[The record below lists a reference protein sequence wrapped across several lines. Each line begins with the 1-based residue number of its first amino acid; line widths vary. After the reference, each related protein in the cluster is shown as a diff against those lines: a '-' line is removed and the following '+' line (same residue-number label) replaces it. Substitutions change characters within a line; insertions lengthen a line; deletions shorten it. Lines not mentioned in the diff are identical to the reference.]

1 MSTFTC
7 ITCHVAFAQTELQR
21 EHYKT
26 DWHRYNLKRKVAGM
40 PPVTASKFQDKVKEH
55 RIATE
60 TDKEAEGITGFCCK
74 LCQKRFG
81 SHKAFEN
88 HRNSK
93 KHKSRENNHL
103 HGVEETISR
112 EDDMSREKGDVIIME
127 EAKVKKILSDV
138 KADMAQPRILRS
150 NDTET
155 SSKVFASGDNPRIQW
170 FKKQAKALED
180 PADDDEW
187 EDVDEDDMEEE
198 CDDDVEIDEDADIE
212 SLSSE
217 VLAGMK
223 QRNISMNECLF
234 CLRKAQNMA
243 SNIIHM
249 SKQHGFFIP
258 DVNFVTDLEGLLK
271 YLGEK
276 VGVGNV
282 CLWCNEKGKAF
293 YSISAVLKHMRDK
306 GHCNMFVTG
315 DAALEYAD
323 FYDFGTMDADDGY
336 DDSEYDEEDVIEQ
349 SPTESQELELIL
361 PSGASI
367 GHRALMKYYKQKF
380 PTVDRSCTK
389 KQRTL
394 ANVLSQYKALGW
406 HSGTISSNTKAQ
418 KDIAYLKKMK
428 SKYHLK
434 LSVKN
439 NKTMMKHFRTQ
450 IFM

>member
-1 MSTFTC
+1 MSTYTC
-7 ITCHVAFAQTELQR
+7 ITCHVAFPHAELQR

-26 DWHRYNLKRKVAGM
+26 DWHRYNLKRKVVGM
-40 PPVTASKFQDKVKEH
+40 PPVTAATFQDKVKEH
-55 RIATE
+55 RIASE
-60 TDKEAEGITGFCCK
+60 TDKETEGISGFCCK
-74 LCQKRFG
+74 LCQKRFS

-88 HRNSK
+88 HRKSK
-93 KHKSRENNHL
+93 KHRSRESDHL
-103 HGVEETISR
+103 HSVEETISR
-112 EDDMSREKGDVIIME
+112 DGESREKGDMIIME
-127 EAKVKKILSDV
+127 EAKVEKILSDV
-138 KADMAQPRILRS
+138 KADMAQPRIIK
-150 NDTET
+150 
-155 SSKVFASGDNPRIQW
+155 SKDAKTPRDFAPGDNPRIQW
-170 FKKQAKALED
+170 FKKQAKALEGSED
-180 PADDDEW
+180 SDEW
-187 EDVDEDDMEEE
+187 EDMDEDDIEEE
-198 CDDDVEIDEDADIE
+198 WDDDAEIDEDADIE

-217 VLAGMK
+217 ALSAMK
-223 QRNISMNECLF
+223 QRDISVNECLF
-234 CLRKAQNMA
+234 CLRKSKSMA
-243 SNIIHM
+243 SSIIHM

-276 VGVGNV
+276 VGRGNI

-293 YSISAVLKHMRDK
+293 YSISAVIKHMRDK

-323 FYDFGTMDADDGY
+323 FYDFGTMDADDDEDY
-336 DDSEYDEEDVIEQ
+336 SESDEDITDPA
-349 SPTESQELELIL
+349 PTESQELELVL

-380 PTVDRSCTK
+380 PTIDRSTTK

-394 ANVLSQYKALGW
+394 AKVMSQYKALGW
-406 HSGTISSNTKAQ
+406 HSGTNNSKMQ
-418 KDIAYLKKMK
+418 KDLAYLKTMK

-439 NKTMMKHFRTQ
+439 NKTMMKHFRSQ